1 MLERAALLFVF
12 GVGLMALV
20 IAVRAW
26 WHRRLRGLR
35 TTGRAPLWS
44 ALGTEPDG
52 RPAVVVFST
61 PGCTACRTAQYP
73 AIEAV
78 ESQLGGTLRVMHVDI
93 AGRPEV
99 GRSVGVL
106 TAPSTIVLDKEG
118 RIESFNQGFA
128 PVEQLLAQLNGLG
141 VSPASGRSHSRPAR

>member
-1 MLERAALLFVF
+1 MLERAELLFAF
-12 GVGLMALV
+12 GLALTALG

-35 TTGRAPLWS
+35 AADPAPLWS

-99 GRSVGVL
+99 GRSLGVL

-128 PVEQLLAQLNGLG
+128 PVDQLLAQLNGLG
-141 VSPASGRSHSRPAR
+141 VSPASGRSQSRPAR

>member
-1 MLERAALLFVF
+1 VLERAALLFVF
-12 GVGLMALV
+12 GVGLTAVV
-20 IAVRAW
+20 IVVRAW

-35 TTGRAPLWS
+35 TAGRAPLWS

-99 GRSVGVL
+99 GRSLGVL

-118 RIESFNQGFA
+118 RVESFNQGFTPA
-128 PVEQLLAQLNGLG
+128 EQLLAQLSGLG
-141 VSPASGRSHSRPAR
+141 VSPASGRSHSQPAR